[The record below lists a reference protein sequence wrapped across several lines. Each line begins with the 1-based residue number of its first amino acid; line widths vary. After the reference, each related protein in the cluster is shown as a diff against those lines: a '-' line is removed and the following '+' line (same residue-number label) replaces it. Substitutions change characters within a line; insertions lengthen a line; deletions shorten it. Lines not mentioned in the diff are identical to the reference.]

1 MTNVRTLDL
10 LAHRRLVG
18 LVPAELVV
26 LVRSRRRVV
35 VVIVVVVVEV
45 RVVVVVAVARSDVAR
60 VVELAR
66 GVIAEGARVVVEL
79 TAGAGGAGVG
89 GVEVVLATVAARASS
104 RARRVSAG
112 SRASVACDTV
122 VTGTSILGAVV
133 ASGVVGGVVV
143 GVAAQA

>member
-1 MTNVRTLDL
+1 MR
-10 LAHRRLVG
+10 

-35 VVIVVVVVEV
+35 VVIVVVVVVEV
-45 RVVVVVAVARSDVAR
+45 RVVVVVAVARSDIAR
-60 VVELAR
+60 VAELAR

-104 RARRVSAG
+104 RARRVTAG

-122 VTGTSILGAVV
+122 VASTSILGAVV